1 MNMLYG
7 YTNFSETNLDYIIKL
22 VRENAGLHLEISG
35 NQLLLKTLDNTVIS
49 SVTIHY
55 AEEAG
60 HANTATSA
68 INANYANSAN
78 TATTATTATS
88 AGHALT
94 ADSATTAG
102 TATTATSATT
112 AGTATEATHAT
123 TADTALNANN
133 ATHATNADYA
143 TTTGNVEHADK
154 AIEAVSINGNNIK
167 FTTYDNTSTEITVPF
182 STKASRDS
190 SANYITQTYVANVV
204 DNEGVLE
211 FKNAQG
217 NTIVSITP
225 SSQSATV
232 DSYGNTIADFIKT
245 IKASSD
251 SNYVTVT
258 HGTGSAETLTIN
270 FANTAWKDTN
280 GNVIKNFYIGSL
292 EIVKD
297 EVTDHYNLVAY
308 NGDTPKAELFRFE
321 INAYKAQ
328 LADEATHASSADTA
342 GTAQIAITTP
352 NGDTIESYTKGISGS
367 STVRQYLEAK
377 DGNGNVISTIDLF
390 SRSRIV
396 IGFKDI
402 DTSNPTD
409 PYTMSV
415 GASNTYIVDDL
426 ATYGFTSIWDMLN
439 PGIYTGYI
447 NTSDVMIQWCPI
459 YYSNGYYMIT
469 CYDYQ
474 GQAYKTFRLTKGTND
489 NELLVERFM

>member
-1 MNMLYG
+1 MDMLYG
-7 YTNFSETNLDYIIKL
+7 YTNFSETNLDYVIKL

-60 HANTATSA
+60 HADTATSA
-68 INANYANSAN
+68 INATYATSANSAN
-78 TATTATTATS
+78 TATTATS

-133 ATHATNADYA
+133 ATHATSADYA

-182 STKASRDS
+182 STKASKDS

-204 DNEGVLE
+204 DNNGVLE

-245 IKASSD
+245 ITASSD

-258 HGTGSAETLTIN
+258 HGTGEAETLTIN

-280 GNVIKNFYIGSL
+280 GNVIKNYYIGSL

-297 EVTDHYNLVAY
+297 ETTGHYNLVAY

-321 INAYKAQ
+321 VNSYKAQ
-328 LADEATHASSADTA
+328 LADEATHATNADYATNAETA
-342 GTAQIAITTP
+342 TEATHATTA
-352 NGDTIESYTKGISGS
+352 
-367 STVRQYLEAK
+367 
-377 DGNGNVISTIDLF
+377 
-390 SRSRIV
+390 
-396 IGFKDI
+396 
-402 DTSNPTD
+402 DTSNNSYYVLKAMAEQNNDHIFNITGCYDANGNEVDFGDIPTTAPLVIAWQTYFISGD
-409 PYTMSV
+409 P
-415 GASNTYIVDDL
+415 GTYLYPVTRI
-426 ATYGFTSIWDMLN
+426 FTPHTGEKTPIMLEYDN
-439 PGIYTGYI
+439 VEVMGDSDSSTGYSLTHDHLDI
-447 NTSDVMIQWCPI
+447 V
-459 YYSNGYYMIT
+459 YSNGSWFAGNKVHEVYEIT
-469 CYDYQ
+469 
-474 GQAYKTFRLTKGTND
+474 LTPMNI
-489 NELLVERFM
+489 